1 MLHQHHVSAGIVLN
15 CRRTALTSDI
25 ADKLIV
31 SACACRNKNAL
42 RNSKLNSSKLPD
54 IGVLETDLI
63 NVEEADEHAEAL
75 EEFWDDFFSEL

>member
-1 MLHQHHVSAGIVLN
+1 M
-15 CRRTALTSDI
+15 
-25 ADKLIV
+25 
-31 SACACRNKNAL
+31 SACRHKSTL

-54 IGVLETDLI
+54 IGVLEIDLI

>member
-1 MLHQHHVSAGIVLN
+1 M
-15 CRRTALTSDI
+15 
-25 ADKLIV
+25 
-31 SACACRNKNAL
+31 SACRHKYVL